1 MRVPLSW
8 LKRYVQFDLPANEL
22 AHRLTMAGNEVGDVE
37 IVGAD
42 LDPERLVIG
51 HVLSVNPHPNADRLK
66 LPVVDIGNGETA
78 TVVCGAP
85 NLAAGQ
91 KIAFAKE
98 GAMLFNPRSGKADA
112 LKAATIRGVRSAGMV
127 CSPLELGLSDDHEG
141 ILVLDDDAPIGAPLV
156 EYIGDAVLDVEV
168 TPNRPDC
175 LSVLGI
181 AHEVA
186 ALTGSTVTEPD
197 LSYPEDGNPIESQ
210 ARVEIADPDLC
221 FRYTATLIH
230 DIEIAESPQ
239 WMQDA
244 LAKAGLRPI
253 NNIVDITN
261 YVMLEYGQPLH
272 AFDFGKV
279 RDSTVIVRSAR
290 PDEELVTLDGA
301 TRALRPPM
309 LCIADT
315 QDAIGLA
322 GVMGG
327 ANTEIDESTTAVLLE
342 SANFHAINTRR
353 TRLAL
358 RMDSEASY
366 RFERGIRPEL
376 APRGLRRATQLMI
389 ELAGGAASKGILD
402 IYPDPKP
409 MPSVQISRHRIR
421 QALGVDYTMQ
431 RVQGTLESLGFERD
445 RAPESI
451 MPTMDAFSVGGA
463 PEPDGVIWMKPPYWR
478 SDIAIEDDIVEE
490 LARIIGYESIP
501 TTMLSTPIPHGQPQ
515 ASRVLR
521 ERIKDILTAT
531 GMRETIS
538 YSLVSADMLKRV
550 ELDTGESDALR
561 IANPMSS
568 EFTLLRTSLRASVL
582 NTLANNRR
590 ISQAEGIRIYEIGSV
605 YLPKEEAREREL
617 PNEREMLVGVLCG
630 PRYPMSWNAPTGDM
644 GFYDGKGALESLF
657 AKLRAEAL
665 YEAHGDDPILR
676 RGRTAQ
682 ILCGD
687 APIGVIGEVRQTALD
702 RFDIDGAP
710 VVMFEIDLESLRAAL
725 PDDTLQHT
733 PANPYPESYRDLA
746 LVVDAEVTSARIR
759 HIIER
764 HRMVARSIPFDI
776 YEGEGVPEGK
786 RSLAFRIVFQ
796 SPRGTLTS
804 EQVDGY
810 QSNVLQQLQRELGVE
825 LRESS
830 E

>member
-1 MRVPLSW
+1 MKVPLSW
-8 LKRYVQFDLPANEL
+8 LKNYVQFDLPANEL

-42 LDPERLVIG
+42 LDPERLVVG
-51 HVLSVNPHPNADRLK
+51 YVLSVDPHPNADRLK
-66 LPVVDIGNGETA
+66 LPTVDIGNGETA

-85 NLAAGQ
+85 NVAAGQ

-98 GAMLFNPRSGKADA
+98 GAMLINPRSGKPTA
-112 LKAATIRGVRSAGMV
+112 LKPATIRGVRSAGMV

-141 ILVLDDDAPIGAPLV
+141 ILVLDDDAPVGVPLI

-175 LSVLGI
+175 LSILGI
-181 AHEVA
+181 SHEVA
-186 ALTGSTVTEPD
+186 ALTGGSVTEPD
-197 LSYPEDGNPIESQ
+197 LSYPEDDTPIESQ

-244 LAKAGLRPI
+244 LTKAGLRPI

-279 RDSTVIVRSAR
+279 RDNTIIVRAAR
-290 PDEELVTLDGA
+290 PDEKLETLDGT
-301 TRALRPPM
+301 TRTLRPPM

-315 QDAIGLA
+315 RDAIGLA

-376 APRGLRRATQLMI
+376 APLGLRRATQLMI
-389 ELAGGAASKGILD
+389 QLAGGRASKGILD
-402 IYPDPKP
+402 IYPNASP
-409 MPSVQISRHRIR
+409 MPSVQISRRRIR
-421 QALGVDYTMQ
+421 QVLGVDYTMQ
-431 RVQGTLESLGFERD
+431 RVQQTLESLGFERD

-463 PEPDGVIWMKPPYWR
+463 PETDSVIWMKPPYWR
-478 SDIAIEDDIVEE
+478 SDITIEDDIVEE
-490 LARIIGYESIP
+490 LARIIGYDSIP
-501 TTMLSTPIPHGQPQ
+501 TTMISTPIPHGQPQ

-521 ERIKDILTAT
+521 ERVKDILTAT

-538 YSLVSADMLKRV
+538 YSLVSTEMLERV
-550 ELDTGESDALR
+550 GVDVTELTTLL
-561 IANPMSS
+561 IANPMSR
-568 EFTLLRTSLRASVL
+568 EFTHLRTSLRASVL

-590 ISQAEGIRIYEIGSV
+590 VSQTEGIRIYEIGSV
-605 YLPKEEAREREL
+605 YLPKEEARERDL
-617 PNEREMLVGVLCG
+617 PDEREMLVGVLCG
-630 PRYPMSWNAPTGDM
+630 PRYPTSWNAPTGDM
-644 GFYDGKGALESLF
+644 GFYDGKGVLESLF
-657 AKLRAEAL
+657 AELRAEVR

-676 RGRTAQ
+676 RGRTAR
-682 ILCGD
+682 ILCGNS
-687 APIGVIGEVRQTALD
+687 PVGVIGEVRQAALD
-702 RFDIDGAP
+702 RFNIGGAP
-710 VVMFEIDLESLRAAL
+710 VGMFEIDLETLRAAL
-725 PDDTLQHT
+725 PDETLQHI
-733 PANPYPESYRDLA
+733 PAIPYPESYRDLA
-746 LVVDAEVTSARIR
+746 LIVDAEVTSARIQ

-786 RSLAFRIVFQ
+786 RSLAYRIVFQ

-810 QSNVLQQLQRELGVE
+810 QSNILQQLQRELGVE
-825 LRESS
+825 LREGS
-830 E
+830 